1 MMSNKKGIKHKHYS
15 SEYKLKIVSEVLVN
29 HRSSGEVARVEN
41 IDSGMIRRWVRQYN
55 KDGVS
60 ALQPKDCNKGNH
72 FSALHR
78 SKSLSEID
86 KLKLTV
92 EKLHIENERLKK
104 GYITKGVGAR
114 KVFVTLKD
122 LNSK

>member
-1 MMSNKKGIKHKHYS
+1 MKSAAAPGIP
-15 SEYKLKIVSEVLVN
+15 
-29 HRSSGEVARVEN
+29 SGRT
-41 IDSGMIRRWVRQYN
+41 IRQWMII
-55 KDGVS
+55 
-60 ALQPKDCNKGNH
+60 LQPKDCNKGNH

-92 EKLHIENERLKK
+92 EKLQIENERLKK